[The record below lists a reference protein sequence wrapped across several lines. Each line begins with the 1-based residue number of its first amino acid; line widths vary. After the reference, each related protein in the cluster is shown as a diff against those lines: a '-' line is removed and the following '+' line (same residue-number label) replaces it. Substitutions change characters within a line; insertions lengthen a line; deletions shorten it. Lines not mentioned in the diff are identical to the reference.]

1 MLSYADIGPAAML
14 SRATAG
20 TVGGTLIFCMPGS
33 TGAVQLALDKLIIP
47 QLPHLI
53 WEVLR
58 Q

>member
-1 MLSYADIGPAAML
+1 MLSYADIGAAAML

-20 TVGGTLIFCMPGS
+20 TLGGTLIFCLPGS
-33 TGAVQLALDKLIIP
+33 TGAVQLGLDKLIVP

-53 WEVLR
+53 WEILR